1 MKFNIKGEF
10 EVTYSPL
17 KPLSQNFKVF
27 TPRGDVINRKMSQK
41 GPNWYFMYQCSFK
54 DENQK

>member
-27 TPRGDVINRKMSQK
+27 TPRGDVINRKMS
-41 GPNWYFMYQCSFK
+41 PNWYFMYQCSFK